1 VELLA
6 FEGRASHVSGWLAG
20 YGLVLPRSPRIRELS
35 REGAQRRPR
44 GQKQPCTRT
53 GLDSLEND
61 FFFFFETCVD
71 KGAGS
76 SEKVCSAAAGASYVL
91 IRVSPPLKFFHKP
104 RISCVCVPHP
114 TLLPSRIPRTMA
126 SRPRTESS
134 AGRLLL
140 TKDRSKR
147 LLTSNWGAIYI
158 NFGFLAARDQMSGY
172 YSNVAM
178 IAALIGGFT
187 VSSVMSDPPDSSGST
202 VCAHDNSCEVFLS
215 ASVGAMGSLA
225 FIIFFAC
232 VLDCIFIDN
241 ALRQLPNEEA
251 FLQFLETQREW
262 LGVSCECESL
272 KLPVCTLLPI
282 SHPSS

>member
-114 TLLPSRIPRTMA
+114 TLLTPFA
-126 SRPRTESS
+126 GLWVVRPC
-134 AGRLLL
+134 
-140 TKDRSKR
+140 
-147 LLTSNWGAIYI
+147 
-158 NFGFLAARDQMSGY
+158 
-172 YSNVAM
+172 
-178 IAALIGGFT
+178 
-187 VSSVMSDPPDSSGST
+187 VMTTAPT
-202 VCAHDNSCEVFLS
+202 CLS
-215 ASVGAMGSLA
+215 ALCRARLIPHPHHPPLTTHIAPAS
-225 FIIFFAC
+225 
-232 VLDCIFIDN
+232 
-241 ALRQLPNEEA
+241 
-251 FLQFLETQREW
+251 FL
-262 LGVSCECESL
+262 
-272 KLPVCTLLPI
+272 
-282 SHPSS
+282 PSSCRFTDVLISERENVRR